1 MPVLGLSEA
10 EIIKKAQKS
19 DPTAVG
25 KLFDDHHEAIFR
37 FFWARV
43 RDHHLAEDLTGEL
56 FTRMVAE
63 LPRYQQR
70 DLPFRA
76 WLYRIARNL
85 IIDNYRTDKNHMSLP
100 LEQANHETS
109 QTAAPDEMLE
119 QTMKTERIQQ
129 ALDIIDPS
137 QREVV
142 ELRFLAGLS
151 LKEAAATLNKTVAA
165 VKALQHRGLY
175 SLRLLLQESS
185 HTPHQIPLNSQE

>member
-1 MPVLGLSEA
+1 VLALSEA
-10 EIIKKAQKS
+10 EIIKKAQKN
-19 DPTAVG
+19 DPAAVG

-43 RDHHLAEDLTGEL
+43 RDHHLADDLTGEL

-70 DLPFRA
+70 NLPFRA
-76 WLYRIARNL
+76 WLYRIAHNL
-85 IIDNYRTDKNHMSLP
+85 VIDNYRTDKSQLSLP
-100 LEQANHETS
+100 LEQANLETS
-109 QTAAPDEMLE
+109 QTARPDEMLE
-119 QTMKTERIQQ
+119 QTMKTKRIQQ
-129 ALDIIDPS
+129 ALDIIDPG

-151 LKEAAATLNKTVAA
+151 LKEVAEALNKTVAA

-185 HTPHQIPLNSQE
+185 HTPTQIPLNSQE

>member
-1 MPVLGLSEA
+1 MLALSEA
-10 EIIKKAQKS
+10 EIIKKAQKN
-19 DPTAVG
+19 DPAAVG

-43 RDHHLAEDLTGEL
+43 RDHHLADDLTGEL

-70 DLPFRA
+70 NLPFRA
-76 WLYRIARNL
+76 WLYRIAHNL
-85 IIDNYRTDKNHMSLP
+85 VIDNYRTDKSQLSLP
-100 LEQANHETS
+100 LEQANLETS
-109 QTAAPDEMLE
+109 QTARPDEMLE
-119 QTMKTERIQQ
+119 QTMKTKRIQQ
-129 ALDIIDPS
+129 ALDIIDPG

-151 LKEAAATLNKTVAA
+151 LKEVAEALNKTVAA

-185 HTPHQIPLNSQE
+185 HTPTQIPLNSQE